1 MPISFRCPSCGKT
14 FKVGEDLA
22 GKRAKCNCGQVFKI
36 PAPAQPA
43 PAQPAATP
51 PAPVPPTQPA
61 QGPADSSFGNWLD
74 EELKEPAPETPSE
87 YAVQTPEPVT
97 ARPTAPPSPPRTYV
111 PEPRTTSSGSDE
123 EGGGLMGIIIFIL
136 IFGVGNIILYNTTGW
151 IILPIPRR

>member
-22 GKRAKCNCGQVFKI
+22 GKRAKCNCGQVFQI
-36 PAPAQPA
+36 PAPAQPP
-43 PAQPAATP
+43 PAQPTP
-51 PAPVPPTQPA
+51 MQPAPTQPA
-61 QGPADSSFGNWLD
+61 STQGPADSSFGNWLD

-87 YAVQTPEPVT
+87 YAVQTTEPVT
-97 ARPTAPPSPPRTYV
+97 RRPTAPPSPTPRTYV
-111 PEPRTTSSGSDE
+111 PEPRTTRSGRDE
-123 EGGGLMGIIIFIL
+123 EGGGLMGWIVFIL